1 VSYFQAT
8 QSSWVH
14 QVHQVRCR
22 IWPAMTSMDFV
33 NPLGTRGHLQTY
45 ASDQAPSLAIALGV
59 RQEIQSCKTNPRRR
73 QHFWKVVI
81 AICRYHWIDS
91 KYVTV
96 CQLLFQ
102 SYLVS
107 IYHDWIYVNYC
118 QLTWQLFSSGWHIPM
133 RKNWGSPARTER
145 EGSSTQTC
153 SISWRLGFV
162 HFGTWK
168 SLENLQITGFSIGL
182 SSYESSFPLKWPWI
196 GWNIRNLP
204 FFLSIMFP
212 SCHFRRHTLFLD
224 EAIWNVMTFLTLLG
238 VPFMKMC
245 VSDFWVLTG
254 ATRDQ
259 YPSRPQLSKENQW
272 TSHVCP
278 RGTPKHVNVDRQ
290 KIKPNWNTIQ
300 FERCPFTL
308 W

>member
-1 VSYFQAT
+1 MSTTF
-8 QSSWVH
+8 SSFSIISSVYLPWLNIC
-14 QVHQVRCR
+14 QKLSTN
-22 IWPAMTSMDFV
+22 MT
-33 NPLGTRGHLQTY
+33 T
-45 ASDQAPSLAIALGV
+45 
-59 RQEIQSCKTNPRRR
+59 
-73 QHFWKVVI
+73 
-81 AICRYHWIDS
+81 
-91 KYVTV
+91 
-96 CQLLFQ
+96 
-102 SYLVS
+102 
-107 IYHDWIYVNYC
+107 
-118 QLTWQLFSSGWHIPM
+118 FSSGWHIPM

-168 SLENLQITGFSIGL
+168 SVENLQITGFSIGL
-182 SSYESSFPLKWPWI
+182 SSYESSFPLKCPWI
-196 GWNIRNLP
+196 GWNVRNLP
-204 FFLSIMFP
+204 FFWASCFP
-212 SCHFRRHTLFLD
+212 SCHFRRYTWFLD
-224 EAIWNVMTFLTLLG
+224 EAIWNVMKFLTLLG

-259 YPSRPQLSKENQW
+259 YPSRPQLSGIPSIKGQLNPRKIYEHL
-272 TSHVCP
+272 TCVCP